1 MTPADHLAAISRAER
16 EVQAASAAISLANL
30 ESEDEVIRAYLAAR
44 KRLHDVRQRSGLPR
58 HA

>member
-1 MTPADHLAAISRAER
+1 MTPDHMAEISRAER
-16 EVQAASAAISLANL
+16 ELHAADRAISLANP

>member
-30 ESEDEVIRAYLAAR
+30 ESEDEAIRAYLAAR
-44 KRLHDVRQRSGLPR
+44 QHLRDVRARRPT
-58 HA
+58 